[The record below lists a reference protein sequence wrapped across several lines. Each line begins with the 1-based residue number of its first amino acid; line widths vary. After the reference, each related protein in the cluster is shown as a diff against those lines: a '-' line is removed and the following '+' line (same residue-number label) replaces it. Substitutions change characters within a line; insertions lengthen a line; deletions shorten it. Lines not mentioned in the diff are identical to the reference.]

1 MEMMKKKYAKPGS
14 TEVKIKMGQ
23 ILTIST
29 TNEVLSPE
37 FKGNISD
44 IEESDPEKGE

>member
-14 TEVKIKMGQ
+14 TEVEIKMGQ
-23 ILTIST
+23 VLQMGST
-29 TNEVLSPE
+29 DEALSPE

-44 IEESDPEKGE
+44 IEESDPEKDE

>member
-1 MEMMKKKYAKPGS
+1 MKMMKKKYAKPGS
-14 TEVKIKMGQ
+14 TEVEIKMGQ
-23 ILTIST
+23 ILNIST
-29 TNEVLSPE
+29 TDEVLSPE